1 VKNIACVLALCTA
14 VGISPTFAQ
23 GPTDASDADSPAE
36 QARPLVSYER
46 VELRDIK
53 TLTKVHDKVLAK
65 LKTELKLK
73 LDEPMARWNAEGGL
87 PGSSGTL
94 AIEITITDMKFV
106 SGGKR
111 FLIGGMAGGSR
122 AAGLVRLIDGESG
135 QVLASQGFHEASNGR
150 QGGWTMGA
158 TDNLMLDRL
167 AATMGTWVIGQR
179 DGGAVPAA
187 SN

>member
-1 VKNIACVLALCTA
+1 MRNTAWVLALCA
-14 VGISPTFAQ
+14 AAGISPAFAQ
-23 GPTDASDADSPAE
+23 DPAHAPDADSPAE
-36 QARPLVSYER
+36 VARPLLSYAR
-46 VELRDIK
+46 VELREIK
-53 TLTKVHDKVLAK
+53 TLTKVHDNVLAK

-73 LDEPMARWNAEGGL
+73 LDEPMARWNVEGGL
-87 PGSSGTL
+87 PGNSGTL

-111 FLIGGMAGGSR
+111 FFVGGMAGGSR
-122 AAGLVRLIDGESG
+122 AAALVRLIDAESG
-135 QVLASQGFHEASNGR
+135 QILASQGFQEASNGR

-179 DGGAVPAA
+179 GGGAVPAA